1 MQTAVLEK
9 EVVSYAWQDQ
19 LQALGLAGF
28 DALWNLDLEPFQPPN
43 EERGGTSYVY
53 RLERELNGQPIVL
66 FLKCQ
71 QNYNCFNWSRPWQ
84 PQPVCER
91 EWQNASQLQQ
101 LGIGAIEPVYY
112 GRRRVD
118 GKLQAIF
125 ITTGLEGYQQ
135 LNDLRIDPPAAAERE
150 PVMRA
155 AGQQIAKLHQNGV
168 VHHCLYGSHIF
179 FKRVSGGQGQN
190 LKQEEQIDIRFI
202 DLEKMRPTW
211 KASRGIWRDFSS
223 FYRDRRGWDQ
233 DDWRWVIQGYVGVSQ
248 WTPECQ
254 ALQDKVERKVI
265 KKR

>member
-1 MQTAVLEK
+1 MQAAVLEK
-9 EVVSYAWQDQ
+9 EVVSPDWQAQ
-19 LQALGLAGF
+19 LQALGLDNF
-28 DALWNLDLEPFQPPN
+28 DTLWNLELEPFQPPN

-53 RLERELNGQPIVL
+53 HIERELDGQPVTL
-66 FLKCQ
+66 FLKRQ
-71 QNYNCFNWSRPWQ
+71 ENYNCFNWSRPWK

-91 EWQNASQLQQ
+91 EWQNANQLQH
-101 LGIGAIEPVYY
+101 LGIDAIEPVYY
-112 GRRRVD
+112 ARRRVG
-118 GKLQAIF
+118 GKLQAMF
-125 ITTGLEGYQQ
+125 ITAGLEGYRQ
-135 LNDLRIDPPAAAERE
+135 LLDLRTDPPAAAERE

-155 AGQQIAKLHQNGV
+155 AGQLIAKLHQHGL
-168 VHHCLYGSHIF
+168 VHHCLYSHHVF
-179 FKRVSGGQGQN
+179 FKRVFSN
-190 LKQEEQIDIRFI
+190 LGHEEQIDIRFI

-254 ALQDKVERKVI
+254 ALQDKIERKVS